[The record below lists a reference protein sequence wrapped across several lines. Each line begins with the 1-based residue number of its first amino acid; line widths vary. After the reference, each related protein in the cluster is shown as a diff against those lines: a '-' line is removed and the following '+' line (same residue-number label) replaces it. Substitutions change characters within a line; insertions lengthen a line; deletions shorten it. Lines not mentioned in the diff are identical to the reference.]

1 MISVCMATYN
11 GAKYIRPQLDSILCQ
26 LGDEDE
32 LVISDNFSNDGTIE
46 IIKSY
51 NDKRIKL
58 FEFEPNRKL
67 LKTRHGMEKNITNNF
82 ENSLKKCKGDYVF
95 FADQDD
101 VWKKDKIEK
110 MKVKLRDYDLVM
122 SNATTNDG
130 DDNILLERLYPISP
144 IRKGIFSF
152 RARGCLLGV
161 TRKLIDIFLPVP
173 KLIVSHD
180 LWAGI
185 IAEFCK
191 SYYFLDEPLI
201 LHRRNIGNASTD
213 VSQKS
218 QNSLFYKIYYRIN
231 LLIHGFIRVKTR
243 GGK

>member
-11 GAKYIRPQLDSILCQ
+11 GAKYIKPQLDSILCQ
-26 LGDEDE
+26 LDENDE

-46 IIKSY
+46 IINSY

-58 FEFEPNRKL
+58 YEFEPNKRL
-67 LKTRHGMEKNITNNF
+67 LKTRHGKEKNISNNF
-82 ENSLKKCKGDYVF
+82 ENALKKCKGDYIF

-110 MKVKLRDYDLVM
+110 MIKYLEKYDLVM
-122 SNATTNDG
+122 SNATTIDG
-130 DDNILLERLYPISP
+130 YDNILLEKLYIANPIQN
-144 IRKGIFSF
+144 GIFSF
-152 RARGCLLGV
+152 RARGCLLGI
-161 TRKLIDIFLPVP
+161 TRKLKDCFIPMP

-185 IAEFCK
+185 IAEFWG
-191 SYYFLDEPLI
+191 SFYFLDESLI

-218 QNSLFYKIYYRIN
+218 KNSLFYKIYYRVN
-231 LLIHGFIRVKTR
+231 LLFYGLIRVITR
-243 GGK
+243 R